1 MKSQRQAKIKQQSLS
16 FFPHFS
22 HSSLSLF
29 PLAKENSQHQRKQ
42 TKKQKQKYREDIYI
56 SLGFEDSVHKAYIR
70 QQGLSFLLN
79 SRSVVLYLINVFEKK
94 AKTYL
99 NLGDALLSDKARYSI
114 WQFSNRNGF
123 AVCNPK
129 LQDLRSNVL

>member
-1 MKSQRQAKIKQQSLS
+1 M
-16 FFPHFS
+16 
-22 HSSLSLF
+22 
-29 PLAKENSQHQRKQ
+29 AKENSQHQRKQ
-42 TKKQKQKYREDIYI
+42 TNKQKQKYREDIYI

-79 SRSVVLYLINVFEKK
+79 SRSVVFYLINVFEKK

-99 NLGDALLSDKARYSI
+99 NLGDVLLSDKARYGI

-129 LQDLRSNVL
+129 LQERLTAAVNQIRKWRSNVL